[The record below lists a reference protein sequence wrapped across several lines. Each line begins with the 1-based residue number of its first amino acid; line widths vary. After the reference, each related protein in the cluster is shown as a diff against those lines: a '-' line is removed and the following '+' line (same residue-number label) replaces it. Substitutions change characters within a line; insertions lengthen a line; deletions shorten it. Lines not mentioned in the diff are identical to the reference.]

1 MPRHLN
7 DRTTDAPGARMEWP
21 APWVRERLGYEVR
34 DVALFSAALTHRSA
48 ARLHNERLEFLGD
61 AVLNISVAEH
71 LFRGYPQADEG
82 DLSRLRAWLVSSRPL
97 AETAAQIGLGDVL
110 RLGPGELKSGGFRR
124 ESILADALEAL
135 IGAVYLDAGLGEAQR
150 VIFTLFAERIAH
162 MPNTDQLKD
171 SKTRLQE
178 HLQSKGL
185 PLPAYAVVRT
195 EGEIHAQ
202 TFWVQCE
209 VTTLGLQ
216 ATGQGLSRRRAEQEA
231 AAVVL
236 REILQTAERAARDPA
251 P

>member
-1 MPRHLN
+1 
-7 DRTTDAPGARMEWP
+7 MEWP
-21 APWVRERLGYEVR
+21 VRWVRERLGYQVR

-48 ARLHNERLEFLGD
+48 ARPHNERLEFLGD
-61 AVLNISVAEH
+61 AVLNMSVAEH
-71 LFRGYPQADEG
+71 LFRNYPHADEG
-82 DLSRLRAWLVSSRPL
+82 DLSRLRAWLVNSQPL
-97 AETAAQIGLGDVL
+97 AETAAQIGLGEVL
-110 RLGPGELKSGGFRR
+110 RLGPGELKTGGFRR
-124 ESILADALEAL
+124 ESILGDTLEAL
-135 IGAVYLDAGLGEAQR
+135 IGAVYLDAGLAEAQR

-162 MPNTDQLKD
+162 MPNTDELKD

-185 PLPAYAVVRT
+185 PLPVYVVVRT

-209 VTTLGLQ
+209 VSTLGLQ

-236 REILQTAERAARDPA
+236 REILQTASRPA
-251 P
+251 GTQTAS